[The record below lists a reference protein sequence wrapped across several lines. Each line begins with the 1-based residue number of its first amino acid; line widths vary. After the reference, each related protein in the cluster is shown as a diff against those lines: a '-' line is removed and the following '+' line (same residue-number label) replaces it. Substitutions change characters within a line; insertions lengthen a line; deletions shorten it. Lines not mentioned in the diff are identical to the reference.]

1 MDTSTRSGYS
11 SDFLGLSVVLE
22 AFRPLGGY
30 TETISRSLV
39 EDELEMS
46 TRRQR
51 IAELLEDAEHPLTA
65 QDVCD
70 TFDIKS
76 RSIVYEDLEH
86 ISRSVKREGK
96 QVLIRPASCGKCG
109 YVFASRKSVKR
120 PSRCPKCRSQW
131 IVQPAYLIRR
141 AK

>member
-1 MDTSTRSGYS
+1 MDTSSRSGYNS
-11 SDFLGLSVVLE
+11 AFLGRSVVLD
-22 AFRPLGGY
+22 AFRPLGEY

-39 EDELEMS
+39 YNELEMS

-70 TFDIKS
+70 ILDIKS
-76 RSIVYEDLEH
+76 RSIVYEDIEH
-86 ISRSVKREGK
+86 ISRSVKRKGR

-120 PSRCPKCRSQW
+120 PSRCLKCRSQW
-131 IVQPAYLIRR
+131 IVQPAYLICR